1 MSINLYN
8 SQIDKM
14 FLHKVG
20 NKARNEEMIL
30 SDKPYELDDEMHA
43 LLKEYFLKLLNT
55 IIH

>member
-30 SDKPYELDDEMHA
+30 SDQIHLPGIKTQ
-43 LLKEYFLKLLNT
+43 KL
-55 IIH
+55 HYGMY